1 MAMRPTRTEYAVGLT
16 LLAVLVVGCLLV
28 MRPFLTSLLWAVIL
42 SYTTW
47 PLYQRLLRRLG
58 GHEFWAALLMT
69 LLVAMVLVL
78 PLAIL
83 GATLAQHVASVAEVV
98 RELLAQGVPPP
109 PPWVDKIPLISEE
122 VRRYWDALSHEGQ
135 TYTAAL
141 GPYIG
146 QARLWALQ
154 SGATLGRGVLEL
166 ALSVL
171 VCFFVYRDGQ
181 FAAERLHAAAGRF
194 AGERARHLLNVAGST
209 TKSVVYGI
217 IGTAIAQAAMAA
229 IGFWIAGVPGALLL
243 GFLTFVLSLIPGG
256 PPLVWVP
263 VTIWLLYTGQPGWA
277 LFMAI
282 WGFISISGIDN
293 IIRPYLIS
301 RESRLPL
308 LLVFL
313 GVIGGVLAFGFIG
326 IFLGPTLL
334 ALGFTLLMEWTVGG
348 RKAAVTADL
357 PAKTAM
363 GPPPPAN
370 PPGGPPV

>member
-1 MAMRPTRTEYAVGLT
+1 MRPTRTEYAVGLT
-16 LLAVLVVGCLLV
+16 LLALLVVGCLLV

-47 PLYQRLLRRLG
+47 PLYQRLLRQLG
-58 GHEFWAALLMT
+58 GREFWAALLMT

-109 PPWVDKIPLISEE
+109 PAWVDKIPLISEE
-122 VRRYWDALSHEGQ
+122 VRRYWEALSHEGQ

-229 IGFWIAGVPGALLL
+229 IGFWIAGVPGTLLL

-326 IFLGPTLL
+326 LFLGPTLL

-348 RKAAVTADL
+348 RKAVVAAGP
-357 PAKTAM
+357 PAKTDAA
-363 GPPPPAN
+363 PP
-370 PPGGPPV
+370 PPGGPAV

>member
-1 MAMRPTRTEYAVGLT
+1 MRPTRTEYAVGLT
-16 LLAVLVVGCLLV
+16 LLALLVVGCLLV

-58 GHEFWAALLMT
+58 GREFWAALLMT
-69 LLVAMVLVL
+69 LLVATVLVL
-78 PLAIL
+78 PLAVL

-98 RELLAQGVPPP
+98 RELLAQGVPEP
-109 PPWVDKIPLISEE
+109 PPWVDKIPLISED
-122 VRRYWDALSHEGQ
+122 VRRYWAALAHEGK

-146 QARLWALQ
+146 QARNWALQ

-171 VCFFVYRDGQ
+171 VCFFVYRDGL

-243 GFLTFVLSLIPGG
+243 GFLTFVLSLVPGG
-256 PPLVWVP
+256 PPFVWVP
-263 VTIWLLYTGQPGWA
+263 VTIWLLYTDQPGWA

-348 RKAAVTADL
+348 RKTAAA
-357 PAKTAM
+357 AA
-363 GPPPPAN
+363 GPPAAIDTKTPPSSN
-370 PPGGPPV
+370 QSGGPAV

>member
-1 MAMRPTRTEYAVGLT
+1 MRPTRIEYAVGLT

-47 PLYQRLLRRLG
+47 PLYQRLLRQLG
-58 GHEFWAALLMT
+58 GREFWAALLMT
-69 LLVAMVLVL
+69 LLVAMILVL

-98 RELLAQGVPPP
+98 RELLAQGVPEPA
-109 PPWVDKIPLISEE
+109 PWVDKIPLISED
-122 VRRYWDALSHEGQ
+122 VRRYWAALAHEGK

-146 QARLWALQ
+146 QARAWALQ

-194 AGERARHLLNVAGST
+194 AGERARHLLHVAGST

-243 GFLTFVLSLIPGG
+243 GFLTFVLSLVPGG
-256 PPLVWVP
+256 PPFVWVP
-263 VTIWLLYTGQPGWA
+263 VTIWLLYTDQPGWA

-348 RKAAVTADL
+348 RKTAATANL
-357 PAKTAM
+357 PATTAA
-363 GPPPPAN
+363 PPPSDN
-370 PPGGPPV
+370 PGGPAV

>member
-1 MAMRPTRTEYAVGLT
+1 MAMRSTRTEYAVGLT
-16 LLAVLVVGCLLV
+16 LLALLVVGCLLV
-28 MRPFLTSLLWAVIL
+28 MRPFLTSMLWAVIL

-58 GHEFWAALLMT
+58 GREFWASLLMT
-69 LLVAMVLVL
+69 LLVAMVLVV

-98 RELLAQGVPPP
+98 RELLAQGVPEPA
-109 PPWVDKIPLISEE
+109 PWVDKIPLISEE
-122 VRRYWDALSHEGQ
+122 VRRYWEALAHEGT
-135 TYTAAL
+135 TYIAAL

-146 QARLWALQ
+146 QARNWALQ

-194 AGERARHLLNVAGST
+194 AGERARHLLQVAGST

-229 IGFWIAGVPGALLL
+229 IGFWIAGVPGTLLL

-263 VTIWLLYTGQPGWA
+263 VTVWLLYTGEPGWA

-282 WGFISISGIDN
+282 WGFVSISGIDN
-293 IIRPYLIS
+293 IVRPYLIS

-348 RKAAVTADL
+348 RKPQPSASLPVATAEAPPSD
-357 PAKTAM
+357 KT
-363 GPPPPAN
+363 
-370 PPGGPPV
+370 GGPAV

>member
-16 LLAVLVVGCLLV
+16 LLAVLIVGCFLV

-58 GHEFWAALLMT
+58 GREFWAALLMT
-69 LLVAMVLVL
+69 LLVAAVLVL

-83 GATLAQHVASVAEVV
+83 GATLAQHVGSVAEVV
-98 RELLAQGVPPP
+98 RELLAQGVPEPAS
-109 PPWVDKIPLISEE
+109 WVDKIPLISED
-122 VRRYWDALSHEGQ
+122 VRRYWAALSQEGS

-146 QARLWALQ
+146 QARIWALQ

-166 ALSVL
+166 TLSVL
-171 VCFFVYRDGQ
+171 ICFFVYRDGQ
-181 FAAERLHAAAGRF
+181 YAAERLHAAAGRF

-217 IGTAIAQAAMAA
+217 IGTAIAQAAMAS
-229 IGFWIAGVPGALLL
+229 IGFWIAGVPGTLLL
-243 GFLTFVLSLIPGG
+243 GFLTFILSLVPGG
-256 PPLVWVP
+256 PPFVWVP

-293 IIRPYLIS
+293 IVRPYLIS
-301 RESRLPL
+301 RESRMPL

-334 ALGFTLLMEWTVGG
+334 ALGYTLLMEWTTGG
-348 RKAAVTADL
+348 RKPTVATTA
-357 PAKTAM
+357 PANI
-363 GPPPPAN
+363 PPPPTDDK
-370 PPGGPPV
+370 PSDPVL

>member
-1 MAMRPTRTEYAVGLT
+1 MAMRPTRIEYAVGLT

-47 PLYQRLLRRLG
+47 PLYQRLLRQLG
-58 GHEFWAALLMT
+58 GREFWAALLMT
-69 LLVAMVLVL
+69 LLVAMILVL

-98 RELLAQGVPPP
+98 RELLAQGVPEPA
-109 PPWVDKIPLISEE
+109 PWVDKIPLISED
-122 VRRYWDALSHEGQ
+122 VRRYWAALAHEGK

-146 QARLWALQ
+146 QARAWALQ

-194 AGERARHLLNVAGST
+194 AGERARHLLHVAGST

-243 GFLTFVLSLIPGG
+243 GFLTFVLSLVPGG
-256 PPLVWVP
+256 PPFVWVP
-263 VTIWLLYTGQPGWA
+263 VTIWLLYTDQPGWA

-348 RKAAVTADL
+348 RKTAATANL
-357 PAKTAM
+357 PATTAA
-363 GPPPPAN
+363 PPPSDN
-370 PPGGPPV
+370 PGGPAV

>member
-1 MAMRPTRTEYAVGLT
+1 MALRPSRTEYAVGLT

-42 SYTTW
+42 SYSTW

-58 GHEFWAALLMT
+58 GNEFWAALSMT
-69 LLVAMVLVL
+69 LLVAMVLVV
-78 PLAIL
+78 PLAFL

-98 RELLAQGVPPP
+98 RELLAQGIPEPA
-109 PPWVDKIPLISEE
+109 PWVDKIPLISTE
-122 VRRYWDALSHEGQ
+122 VRRYWEALAHEGT
-135 TYTAAL
+135 TYLSAI

-146 QARLWALQ
+146 QARVWALQ

-181 FAAERLHAAAGRF
+181 LAADRLHTAAGRF
-194 AGERARHLLNVAGST
+194 AGARARHLLDVAGST

-229 IGFWIAGVPGALLL
+229 IGFWIAGVPGTLLL

-263 VTIWLLYTGQPGWA
+263 VTIWLLYTGEPGWA
-277 LFMAI
+277 IFMAI
-282 WGFISISGIDN
+282 WGFFSISGIDN
-293 IIRPYLIS
+293 IVRPYLIS

-334 ALGFTLLMEWTVGG
+334 ALGFTLLMEWTMGG
-348 RKAAVTADL
+348 RKAPESL
-357 PAKTAM
+357 PAAKA
-363 GPPPPAN
+363 GPEPPAPSSN
-370 PPGGPPV
+370 EP